1 MTSPT
6 SDPTPN
12 NPQAIASG
20 LRVAVIGARRTNMG
34 TGGFLAQQ
42 AYAAG
47 AEVVAIVGSSY
58 DTAREASEEL
68 LAFGIRPEVYSEEED
83 MLLDVNPE
91 AVIIASPTDTHFD
104 WLRACLDEQ
113 VHVFCEKPLCVS
125 SAQQCDDLIR
135 EFTANELLLS
145 ENCQWPFTFEAWRQ
159 LHPDGDLSA
168 ATEFS
173 MMLSPKLRGLQRWQ
187 DILSHPLSLIQKIS
201 PGPAHIEKVAYAEHS
216 SDSLDSALRF
226 EYCTHSRVLE
236 CEIILEDMGT
246 LPPPAEYSIDD
257 KLCHRIIGEHYQ
269 MQFAAHAN
277 EPQNAVSVGDPME
290 QNLRQFLKRV
300 NLITSSRASVAI
312 DEDLIRRQYLVEAL
326 LADYQRR

>member
-1 MTSPT
+1 MTSP
-6 SDPTPN
+6 SSQPTPDK
-12 NPQAIASG
+12 PQTIGDG
-20 LRVAVIGARRTNMG
+20 LRVAVVGARRTVMG
-34 TGGFLAQQ
+34 TGGFLARQ
-42 AYAAG
+42 AHAAG
-47 AEVVAIVGSSY
+47 AEIVAIVCSNY
-58 DTAREASEEL
+58 DSARAASEEL
-68 LAFGIRPEVYSEEED
+68 LVDGIRPEVYAEEED
-83 MLLDVNPE
+83 MLAEMNPDV
-91 AVIIASPTDTHFD
+91 VIIASPTNTHID
-104 WLRACLDEQ
+104 WIQQCLDSQ
-113 VHVFCEKPLCVS
+113 VHVFCEKPLSAS
-125 SAQQCDDLIR
+125 SAKHCDDLIR
-135 EFTANELLLS
+135 AFSANELLIS
-145 ENCQWPFTFEAWRQ
+145 ENCQWPFTLDAWQ
-159 LHPDGDLSA
+159 TLHPRGDITTA
-168 ATEFS
+168 RKFS
-173 MMLSPKLRGLQRWQ
+173 MLLSPKLRGKHRWQ

-226 EYCTHSRVLE
+226 EYCTHSRALE
-236 CEIILEDMGT
+236 CEIILEDMGA

-257 KLCHRIIGEHYQ
+257 KLCHRIIGEDYQ